1 MKAYV
6 EVLSDYLAVQED
18 ITATGK
24 TKIWVIYNKN
34 NTVHLGVVK
43 WYPQWRQYCFFPTN
57 GTILS
62 VDCMSVIE
70 QFIIDHKRD
79 RIVRD

>member
-1 MKAYV
+1 M

-18 ITATGK
+18 ITAKGK
-24 TKIWVIYNKN
+24 TKIWIIYNRN
-34 NTVHLGVVK
+34 NSLYLGVVK
-43 WYPQWRQYCFFPTN
+43 WYPQWRQYCFFPAN
-57 GTILS
+57 DIILS

-70 QFIIDHKRD
+70 QFIIDHKKD